1 MTVDQEVFRRMRTQL
16 LHTMLR
22 VTDLER
28 SIEFYT
34 NVLGLSEQRRKVLE
48 RADATLVFLVDEQG
62 YHAIELTYNH
72 DGRSYDLGNQFGHLA
87 FGVTDL
93 DAARA
98 SLEDLGLGFDRGP
111 YLVSEDGPRIAF
123 IRDPDG
129 VEIELIEGGISFST
143 GDG

>member
-1 MTVDQEVFRRMRTQL
+1 MRTQL

-28 SIEFYT
+28 SVEFYT
-34 NVLGLSEQRRKVLE
+34 NVLGLNEQRRKVLE
-48 RADATLVFLVDEQG
+48 KADATLVFLVDEQEH
-62 YHAIELTYNH
+62 HAIELTYNH

-93 DAARA
+93 DETRK
-98 SLEDLGLGFDRGP
+98 SLEDFGVSFDRGP
-111 YLVSEDGPRIAF
+111 YLVTESGPRIAF

-129 VEIELIEGGISFST
+129 VEIELIEGG
-143 GDG
+143 

>member
-1 MTVDQEVFRRMRTQL
+1 MRTQL

-28 SIEFYT
+28 SVDFYT
-34 NVLGLSEQRRKVLE
+34 KVLGLTEQRRKVLE
-48 RADATLVFLVDEQG
+48 KADATLVFLVDEQG

-87 FGVTDL
+87 FGVADL
-93 DAARA
+93 DAAGE
-98 SLEDLGLGFDRGP
+98 SLRSLGLSFDRGP

-129 VEIELIEGGISFST
+129 VELELIEAGLSFLA
-143 GDG
+143 GDE